1 MQTRWT
7 RKKRGI
13 AMQDS
18 STRRLAQALLSARTP
33 AEMQSFLEDLCTIQ
47 ELKSMAQRY
56 EVAELLDEK
65 WTYAQIS
72 EKTGASTATISR
84 VNRCL
89 MYGAEGYRRVL
100 ERMKQVEKEEET

>member
-1 MQTRWT
+1 
-7 RKKRGI
+7 
-13 AMQDS
+13 MQDS
-18 STRRLAQALLSARTP
+18 STRRLAQALLSLRTP

-89 MYGAEGYRRVL
+89 MYGAEGYRQVL

>member
-1 MQTRWT
+1 
-7 RKKRGI
+7 
-13 AMQDS
+13 MQDS
-18 STRRLAQALLSARTP
+18 STRRLAQALLSLRTP

-56 EVAELLDEK
+56 EVAELLDKK

-100 ERMKQVEKEEET
+100 ERMKQVEKEEGT

>member
-1 MQTRWT
+1 
-7 RKKRGI
+7 
-13 AMQDS
+13 MQDS
-18 STRRLAQALLSARTP
+18 STRRLAQALLSLRTP

-100 ERMKQVEKEEET
+100 ERMKQVEKEEGT

>member
-1 MQTRWT
+1 
-7 RKKRGI
+7 
-13 AMQDS
+13 MQDS
-18 STRRLAQALLSARTP
+18 STRRLAQALLSLRTP

-72 EKTGASTATISR
+72 EKNGASTATISR

-100 ERMKQVEKEEET
+100 ERMKQVEKEEGT

>member
-1 MQTRWT
+1 
-7 RKKRGI
+7 
-13 AMQDS
+13 MQDS
-18 STRRLAQALLSARTP
+18 STRRLAQALLSLRTP

-56 EVAELLDEK
+56 EVAELLDKK

-84 VNRCL
+84 VNRSL
-89 MYGAEGYRRVL
+89 HYGCDGYEEIFRRL
-100 ERMKQVEKEEET
+100 DEKAKAAKE

>member
-1 MQTRWT
+1 
-7 RKKRGI
+7 
-13 AMQDS
+13 MQDS
-18 STRRLAQALLSARTP
+18 STRRLAQALLSLRTP

-89 MYGAEGYRRVL
+89 VYGAEGYRQVL